1 LEAGMGSQ
9 LHLSDPQAAAVRA
22 DAVEQRDLL
31 VAELE
36 SFCDLHSNIS
46 LQKSSSGGLG
56 DDDSEKLVHL
66 GAEVFAKARVHDPK
80 TVFMY
85 VGLGFYVQCS
95 LDESLKLAEDNI
107 QRLQQ
112 KKALLDQFLQGD
124 F

>member
-1 LEAGMGSQ
+1 
-9 LHLSDPQAAAVRA
+9 
-22 DAVEQRDLL
+22 